1 LLRTPQKALPRP
13 ADANTTR
20 GGKRNAP
27 SSPDGSDGTIDIEEN
42 ENKIAEKVAVLEGR
56 VSSLSDRVE
65 YQQDRILQLEQTVEQ
80 QKIIS
85 KSTNI
90 IIYGIEEHL
99 RDGEVRQL
107 FGGGLDLPSLIPNI
121 VDTYR
126 LGQLKANAAR
136 PRPVLVKFN
145 STRSRNAAFKHSKR
159 LRGRSL
165 SLAEDLTPSQQEARR
180 RLRQISILLKPKAIQ
195 CCGEEEP
202 FAFAKQMGES
212 VSGSQDV
219 VAKEERERDETP
231 VRFEHSAESVTSR
244 SVPGLPSSP
253 RRVPLSRTFISG
265 PGSFL
270 PKILHI
276 SGPGS
281 FLPLQ
286 LPPPLHG
293 SVLAHIR
300 AVITSKTVR

>member
-1 LLRTPQKALPRP
+1 MFRTPQKALPP
-13 ADANTTR
+13 PSDANATR

-27 SSPDGSDGTIDIEEN
+27 SSPTGSDDTIEIEGN
-42 ENKIAEKVAVLEGR
+42 ENKLAEKIAVLEGR

-65 YQQDRILQLEQTVEQ
+65 YQHDRILQLEQTVEQ
-80 QKIIS
+80 QKMFS

-107 FGGGLDLPSLIPNI
+107 FGGDRDLPSLIPNI

-145 STRSRNAAFKHSKR
+145 STRARNAAFKHSKR

-165 SLAEDLTPSQQEARR
+165 SLAEDLTPSQQEAGAFCQTSRP
-180 RLRQISILLKPKAIQ
+180 LRPRAIQ

-202 FAFAKQMGES
+202 SAFAKQMGES
-212 VSGSQDV
+212 VSGSQEIPLL
-219 VAKEERERDETP
+219 A
-231 VRFEHSAESVTSR
+231 HLL
-244 SVPGLPSSP
+244 PGLPKSP
-253 RRVPLSRTFISG
+253 G
-265 PGSFL
+265 
-270 PKILHI
+270 
-276 SGPGS
+276 
-281 FLPLQ
+281 
-286 LPPPLHG
+286 
-293 SVLAHIR
+293 
-300 AVITSKTVR
+300 